1 MLESENNMNNLEVK
15 HVSFLDADLV
25 AAKDENG
32 TIWAGVRWMCD
43 GMGLTRN
50 QRDNQIEK
58 IKSDS
63 VLSKG
68 AGNLKLPTAGGD
80 QAVWC
85 LKLDFVP
92 LWLAKIN
99 ITPAMK
105 ADTPELAANL
115 ETYQIKAK
123 DVLAAAFLPQ
133 QQMQLSDSE
142 LMAKALLVAQKTI
155 EAREARISELSEQN
169 TALLAENEQQRQT
182 IADFEPVRQYV
193 DVILESTGVMA
204 TTQIAADYGLSAKAL
219 NRILHEAG
227 VQHKVNGQWLLYK
240 KYMGLGYTKS
250 KTINITHSDGRPDTK
265 MQTYWTQKGRLII
278 HNILT
283 ARGIQAVM
291 DREKEA

>member
-1 MLESENNMNNLEVK
+1 MNNLEVK
-15 HVSFLDADLV
+15 HVDFMGADLV

-68 AGNLKLPTAGGD
+68 AGNLTLPTAGGN

-105 ADTPELAANL
+105 VDTPELAANL

-123 DVLAAAFLPQ
+123 DVLAAAFLP

-155 EAREARISELSEQN
+155 EAREARISELTEQN
-169 TALLAENEQQRQT
+169 TALLAENEQQRQV
-182 IADFEPVRQYV
+182 IADFEPVKQYV
-193 DVILESTGVMA
+193 DTILESTGVLA

-219 NRILHEAG
+219 NRILHDAG
-227 VQHKVNGQWLLYK
+227 VQYKVNRQWILYSQF
-240 KYMGLGYTKS
+240 MGKGYTKS
-250 KTINITHSDGRPDTK
+250 RTIPITLKDGTSNTK
-265 MQTYWTQKGRLII
+265 MLTYWTQKGRLMI
-278 HNILT
+278 HEILT
-283 ARGIQAVM
+283 NRGIVALM
-291 DREKEA
+291 DRKEI